1 MRWNDRPL
9 SCARTQ
15 VLLESYLDGDLQ
27 PERRVRVKAH
37 LQTCA
42 ACRDDLQMAKRL
54 RAALQ
59 ALPEREA
66 PAAVAAEVARQTRP
80 AGLAAVA
87 PTNVVDLGSWASR
100 HWRLLAAAGAL
111 AASIALIVVVTRPP
125 RVHQPTQAEVAR
137 AETQVRWVM
146 TQIGAISEKT
156 VRQHVFEDRVL
167 VPAANAVETARE
179 VSSE

>member
-1 MRWNDRPL
+1 L

-15 VLLESYLDGDLQ
+15 VLLESYLDGDLR

-66 PAAVAAEVARQTRP
+66 PAAVAAEVARQTRSAARVVASAP
-80 AGLAAVA
+80 A
-87 PTNVVDLGSWASR
+87 NVVDLGSWASR
-100 HWRLLAAAGAL
+100 HWRLLGAAGAL
-111 AASIALIVVVTRPP
+111 AASIALLMVLTRPP

-146 TQIGAISEKT
+146 THIGAISEKT
-156 VRQHVFEDRVL
+156 VRQTVFEDRVL

-179 VSSE
+179 ATSK